1 VEQKS
6 FFRGALILSIAGII
20 SKLLGAI
27 YRIPFARFVGDE
39 GVGLYQMAYPF
50 YTMIL
55 AVSTAGVP
63 LAISKL
69 IAERHYR
76 KDETGIQRVFW
87 LSMGILLIT
96 GTLASFGLYFSA
108 DFIANNIL
116 KEPRAALCL
125 KAIAPAIL
133 FTAAM
138 STLRGYFQGFQT
150 MTPTA
155 LSQVFEQIVRVTTV
169 FLATFYLLPLG
180 VEYAA
185 AGATFGAASGGFA
198 GLILLSL
205 IYVWSR
211 HKKRRIY
218 LQDKFIGKRESSL
231 EIIKQILYLAIP
243 ISIGG
248 LVLPLM
254 QTMDTFLVPL
264 RLQAAGFT
272 TQEATSLY
280 GQLSGMAG
288 AIINL
293 PFIITTALAA
303 SLVPAVADSLASGRV
318 TTIRGKFSSAMLI
331 ALIIVLPASVG
342 LFVLAKPICQ
352 LLYNEPAAGIPLAW
366 LAPTVLA
373 VGIYQTSTG
382 TLQGLGKP
390 IIPVVSLLVGAI
402 IKGGLTFTLTALPSM
417 GIKGAALATVVG
429 FMAAA
434 LRNLYIVTKI
444 VGVQWFRFK
453 DHLLKPG
460 LAVTIMG
467 ISVVGCFNKLLSIGI
482 RQEIS
487 TLAAISLGASIYF
500 IVLLAIGG
508 IKAQD
513 IKKIPRVGIKL
524 TYILEK
530 LKLVRD

>member
-6 FFRGALILSIAGII
+6 FFRGALILSLAGII
-20 SKLLGAI
+20 SKVLGAV
-27 YRIPFARFVGDE
+27 YRIPFARLVGDE

-55 AVSTAGVP
+55 AVSTAGIP

-69 IAERHYR
+69 VAERHYNNDR
-76 KDETGIQRVFW
+76 TGIKRVFR
-87 LSMGILLIT
+87 LSMVLLIIT
-96 GTLASFGLYFSA
+96 GALASFGLFTAA
-108 DFIANNIL
+108 DYIALNIL
-116 KEPRAALCL
+116 KEPRAALSL

-133 FTAAM
+133 FTSAM
-138 STLRGYFQGFQT
+138 SSFRGYFQGFQT

-155 LSQVFEQIVRVTTV
+155 LSQVFEQLVRVVTV
-169 FLATFYLLPLG
+169 FFAAFYLLPLG

-185 AGATFGAASGGFA
+185 AGATFGAASGGLA
-198 GLILLSL
+198 GLLLL
-205 IYVWSR
+205 IA
-211 HKKRRIY
+211 IY
-218 LQDKFIGKRESSL
+218 FGRKYKLRGSNFDQPQLLERETNRD
-231 EIIKQILYLAIP
+231 IVKQIIFLAVP

-272 TQEATSLY
+272 TAEATGLY

-318 TTIRGKFSSAMLI
+318 SAVRGQFSSAMLL

-342 LFVLAKPICQ
+342 LFILAEPICQ

-373 VGIYQTSTG
+373 IGLYQTSTG
-382 TLQGLGKP
+382 TLQGLGRP
-390 IIPVVSLLVGAI
+390 IIPVISLLFGAL
-402 IKGGLTFTLTALPSM
+402 IKGVLTFILTAVPTL
-417 GIKGAALATVVG
+417 GIKGAALATVLG
-429 FMAAA
+429 FSVAA
-434 LRNLYIVTKI
+434 LRNLFIVTKI
-444 VGVQWFRFK
+444 IGSKWFRFK
-453 DHLLKPG
+453 DHFLKPVVSVS
-460 LAVTIMG
+460 AMG
-467 ISVVGCFNKLLSIGI
+467 IVVLMSFRKMLELGV
-482 RQEIS
+482 REEVS
-487 TLAAISLGASIYF
+487 TLLAISLGGGIYF
-500 IVLLAIGG
+500 LVLLLIGG
-508 IKAQD
+508 IKIQD
-513 IKKIPRVGIKL
+513 IRKVPKIGIKL
-524 TYILEK
+524 AQILEK
-530 LKLVRD
+530 LRIARD